1 MEPDSTESWTDGR
14 WRSQSEAEAAPATG
28 TPAVR
33 LELASAA
40 DSRLQQRLWALAVC
54 GLGPNLGDNGV
65 RYRSE
70 EQLLQSIIQ
79 KHENTKKKHINTSCK
94 SNKLWIT
101 TPFTGQNY
109 LCGKRI
115 K

>member
-70 EQLLQSIIQ
+70 EQLDVTFLQIEHGDQ
-79 KHENTKKKHINTSCK
+79 RSCRL
-94 SNKLWIT
+94 SAGSGD
-101 TPFTGQNY
+101 PADRAERARDEGDP
-109 LCGKRI
+109 
-115 K
+115 